1 MDTNPKYLVR
11 DEIGELVVTRSDIA
25 QRIKN
30 SNKMSE
36 EEFENAISDWIIQNS
51 ARRLFSDSELN
62 EQWKFDS
69 NSSIKNRRCGCF

>member
-11 DEIGELVVTRSDIA
+11 DEIGELVVTRSDIV

-30 SNKMSE
+30 TNKMSE
-36 EEFENAISDWIIQNS
+36 EEFEKAISDWIIQNS
-51 ARRLFSDSELN
+51 ARRLFSDSEIN

-69 NSSIKNRRCGCF
+69 NSSMKK